1 MDTRSNCKTTHELS
15 AAQSVGTPNPWV
27 IQGSTVYTRV
37 YYSAVKERK
46 EERERERGREGG
58 KEGRKERGRQKGR
71 KSCQCNSIG
80 GPGGK

>member
-37 YYSAVKERK
+37 YYSAVKDRK
-46 EERERERGREGG
+46 EEREREREGG
-58 KEGRKERGRQKGR
+58 REGRKEAGR
-71 KSCQCNSIG
+71 KEENLANVTA
-80 GPGGK
+80 